1 MNEDTEKK
9 RSFIISFVYLSIG
22 LALYYLFFKYVLG
35 AIWPF
40 AVAAIITLMTKPAVE
55 LIHKTIK
62 IPRRGVAAVVVF
74 LFYAVVAVLLGLGI
88 SRLITVAVNFIG
100 NMPQIYEDHIQP
112 AVMTVLNWYEEKINI
127 ISPNIKDYL
136 DSVSAGI
143 LAKLSDV
150 VAAVSRWA
158 VNFAQSMAVGVPKML
173 VGVIFCITA
182 TFFISMDYPRIRHF
196 ILAQFSAKGQK
207 IISDSKRYLFS
218 NLGKVL
224 SSYFLIMCITGL
236 ELLIFFKLFGVRNAL
251 ALAVI
256 VALFDILPVL
266 GVGTVAVPWAVV
278 ELINGDWKMCV
289 KLLMMYLTI
298 SVIRNIIEPKIV
310 GKTIGLHPVI
320 MLVSMFCGV
329 KIFGA
334 LGIAILPFTFIV
346 VQNLNEEGLIHLY
359 KNDSYAE
366 PKGFIKEKF
375 EEVFHI
381 SDPHEESDA
390 YREDEPDE
398 QVD

>member
-320 MLVSMFCGV
+320 MLISMFCGV

>member
-9 RSFIISFVYLSIG
+9 RSFIISFIYLSIG

-320 MLVSMFCGV
+320 ILVSMFCGV

>member
-1 MNEDTEKK
+1 MNEDTERK
-9 RSFIISFVYLSIG
+9 RSFIISFIYLSIG

-40 AVAAIITLMTKPAVE
+40 AVAAVITLMTKPVVE
-55 LIHKTIK
+55 LIHRVVK
-62 IPRRGVAAVVVF
+62 IPRKGVAAIISF

-88 SRLITVAVNFIG
+88 SRLISVAVNFIG
-100 NMPQIYEDHIQP
+100 NMPQIYDDHIQP

-150 VAAVSRWA
+150 VAAISRWA
-158 VNFAQSMAVGVPKML
+158 VNFAQSMAVGVPKIL

-196 ILAQFSAKGQK
+196 ILAQFKPKGQK

-218 NLGKVL
+218 NFGKMMA
-224 SSYFLIMCITGL
+224 SYFLIMCITGV
-236 ELLIFFKLFGVRNAL
+236 ELWIFFKLYGIRNAL

-266 GVGTVAVPWAVV
+266 GVGTVAVPWAAV

-289 KLLMMYLTI
+289 KLLLMYLIIT
-298 SVIRNIIEPKIV
+298 VIRNIIEPKIV
-310 GKTIGLHPVI
+310 GKTVGLHPVV
-320 MLVSMFCGV
+320 MLISMFCGV

-334 LGIAILPFTFIV
+334 LGIAILPFTFIIL
-346 VQNLNEEGLIHLY
+346 QNLNEEGLIHLY
-359 KNDSYAE
+359 KNDNYEE
-366 PKGFIKEKF
+366 PKSFIKEKL

-381 SDPHEESDA
+381 TDPHEESEA
-390 YREDEPDE
+390 YREDELDE

>member
-40 AVAAIITLMTKPAVE
+40 AVAAVITLMTKPAVE

>member
-1 MNEDTEKK
+1 MNEDTERK
-9 RSFIISFVYLSIG
+9 RSFIISFIYLSIG

-40 AVAAIITLMTKPAVE
+40 AVAAVITLMTKPVVE
-55 LIHKTIK
+55 LIHRVVK
-62 IPRRGVAAVVVF
+62 IPRKGVAAIISF

-266 GVGTVAVPWAVV
+266 GVGTVAVPWAAV

-289 KLLMMYLTI
+289 KLLLMYLIIT
-298 SVIRNIIEPKIV
+298 VIRNIIEPKIV
-310 GKTIGLHPVI
+310 GKTVGLHPVV
-320 MLVSMFCGV
+320 MLISMFCGV

-334 LGIAILPFTFIV
+334 LGIVILPFTFIIL
-346 VQNLNEEGLIHLY
+346 QNLNEEGLIHLY
-359 KNDSYAE
+359 KNDNYEE
-366 PKGFIKEKF
+366 PKSFIKEKL

-381 SDPHEESDA
+381 TDPQEESEA
-390 YREDEPDE
+390 YREDELDE